1 MQPKDLKDFLDGTES
16 EPKPT
21 LQQKLGWIL
30 GVVLVWA
37 MMSAIV
43 WVTWNYVMP
52 KLGLPKIGFFESV
65 ALYILCGVLFRKH
78 LAK

>member
-16 EPKPT
+16 EAKPT

-52 KLGLPKIGFFESV
+52 KLGLPKIGFFEAVS
-65 ALYILCGVLFRKH
+65 LYILCGVLFRKH